1 MPPWITSRLT
11 DSARARTQVDTDVC
25 AAVLIV
31 AIVVIHAAPPASR
44 TIPAITG
51 SRTTPRV
58 ALASANVAAASV
70 MSRSTGRRRRN
81 AGRTAAPPTAPSP
94 RQPRRRP

>member
-51 SRTTPRV
+51 SRSTPRV
-58 ALASANVAAASV
+58 ALASATGMRGAHAEALRARGGRGGGDLAA
-70 MSRSTGRRRRN
+70 RR
-81 AGRTAAPPTAPSP
+81 
-94 RQPRRRP
+94 